1 MPQSLKILF
10 FSRLA
15 FSKDTT
21 VNTTAGATV
30 RHLVSAVYDR
40 AMSVKDAVPAT
51 SKGGLADLPPTVTD
65 AYMLFQDLIQLVN
78 ADQPIWLQVQIDELS
93 FKKTSSKS
101 ENIFIFRLLTSTVE
115 SQSVIILFRES

>member
-101 ENIFIFRLLTSTVE
+101 ENIFIFRL
-115 SQSVIILFRES
+115 

>member
-1 MPQSLKILF
+1 MILSFLTILQSQGMVHICKNILAPIFKNTF

-40 AMSVKDAVPAT
+40 AMSVKDTVPAT

-78 ADQPIWLQVQIDELS
+78 ADQPIWLQVQID
-93 FKKTSSKS
+93 
-101 ENIFIFRLLTSTVE
+101 
-115 SQSVIILFRES
+115 